1 MLRLIC
7 TLACAA
13 AANAFAWGAD
23 GHSVIGEL
31 AQRRLT
37 NEAKLEMERLLGP
50 GVSLA
55 SLSSWGDDI
64 RTDRPETANWHFIN
78 FPVKEDAY
86 DLAVVCK
93 ATPTGDCI
101 VAALQRNRA
110 TLTCPSGDAARR
122 DALKWAV
129 HLVGD
134 LHQPLHT
141 ITEER
146 GGNGI
151 RVDVDIRN
159 GKCPK
164 CAPRRTTDNLHA
176 VWDSGLISA
185 NAWNWG
191 ALVTRLE
198 DGWLKSPEARG
209 ADAGTI
215 EDWMLA
221 SHRVAAQAWDWLPAD
236 KLIGDEYYT
245 RVMPLIDRQ
254 LALGGLRLA
263 RFLNETLPTLLR
275 RESCN

>member
-1 MLRLIC
+1 MKRLIC

-23 GHSVIGEL
+23 GHSVIAEI
-31 AQRRLT
+31 AQRRMT
-37 NEAKLEMERLLGP
+37 PEARLEMERLLGP

-64 RTDRPETANWHFIN
+64 RPDRPETSNWHYIN
-78 FPVKEDAY
+78 CPVKQDTY

-101 VAALQRNRA
+101 VAAMQRQRA
-110 TLTCPSGDAARR
+110 TLTCPSGDEKRR
-122 DALKWAV
+122 EALKWAV
-129 HLVGD
+129 HLIGD

-146 GGNGI
+146 GGNLI
-151 RVDVDIRN
+151 KVDVDIRN
-159 GKCPK
+159 GKCPR
-164 CAPRRTTDNLHA
+164 CPPRRTQENLHS
-176 VWDSGLISA
+176 VWDSVLIS
-185 NAWNWG
+185 NKEWNWG
-191 ALVTRLE
+191 AYVTRLE
-198 DGWLKSPEARG
+198 TTWLSSPEAKG
-209 ADAGTI
+209 AEAGTV

-236 KLIGDEYYT
+236 KLIGDEYFT
-245 RVMPLIDRQ
+245 KVIPLIDRQ
-254 LALGGLRLA
+254 LALGGIRLA

-275 RESCN
+275 RESCT